1 MAASFRPDHIMKIV
15 RSLLQAL
22 AKAWQQDALAAHD
35 GRHLMG
41 AVDIYELERRMADQK
56 ETRLRLYAAAGVGR

>member
-1 MAASFRPDHIMKIV
+1 MKIV

-35 GRHLMG
+35 GRHHLAG